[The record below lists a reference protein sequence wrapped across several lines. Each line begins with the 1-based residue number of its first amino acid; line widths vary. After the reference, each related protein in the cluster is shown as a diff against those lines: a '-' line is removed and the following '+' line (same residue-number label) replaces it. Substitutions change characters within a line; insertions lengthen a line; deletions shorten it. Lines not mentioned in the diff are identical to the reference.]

1 MKRTLATLFLVA
13 LAACKQ
19 EAPQAATQTTSTDTT
34 TTAAQTA
41 STRDPHS
48 YSNPEQVRVEHLT
61 LDLNVDFTKKQL
73 SGTATWRI
81 KRNGDAQT
89 LILDSR
95 DLTINSVT
103 LQPGNK
109 PAQFKLGEAKGT
121 FGAPLEIPLQPD
133 TNAVTIDYVTSPNA
147 GALQWLEPAQTAG
160 KTYPFLL
167 SQSQAILA
175 RTWVPTQDTPQV
187 RFTYDAKIKVPREL
201 MALMSAENPQART
214 PDGVYTFKMPQPI
227 PSYLLVVA
235 AGDVEFRPLGR
246 NSGVYAEIP
255 VADKAASEFVDT
267 QKMID
272 TAESL
277 YGPYRWGRYDML
289 VLPPSFPFGGMENPR
304 LTFLTPTVIA
314 GDRSLVALIAHEL
327 AHSWSGNLVTNAT
340 WNDFWLNEGFTTYF
354 EHRITEKL
362 YGKEYAE
369 MLWSLGVTEVAHE
382 VESTPPGDQH
392 LYVDLTGRDP
402 DEAPV
407 IVYEKG
413 ALLLRLLE
421 ETVGREKW
429 DAFLRSYFDS
439 HAFQSMTTVKFREAL
454 RAAFPGVEEKV
465 NMEAW
470 INGPGLP
477 ANAPKPQS
485 EAFAK
490 VDAQRKAFLDGTTPA
505 AKLQTEGWA
514 SHQWVHFVQGLPD
527 TGATEKL
534 RQLDQQF
541 KLSQTG
547 NNEVLAVFLQKAVT
561 NQYREAYP
569 SVERFL
575 TSMGRRK
582 FLEPL
587 YKKLMANPQDV
598 AFAKSIY
605 AKARPTYH
613 PLAVG
618 SMDKIVK

>member
-1 MKRTLATLFLVA
+1 MKRIVSVVFLILMACQQETPSTTTQATST
-13 LAACKQ
+13 
-19 EAPQAATQTTSTDTT
+19 APAPAQTPAAT
-34 TTAAQTA
+34 A
-41 STRDPHS
+41 DPHS
-48 YSNPEQVRVEHLT
+48 YSNPQEVRVEHLS

-73 SGTATWRI
+73 AGTATWRL
-81 KRNGDAQT
+81 KRNGDAKT
-89 LILDSR
+89 LILDAR

-109 PAQFKLGEAKGT
+109 PSQFKLGEAKGT
-121 FGAPLEIPLQPD
+121 FGAPLTIPLEAD
-133 TNAVTIDYVTSPNA
+133 TNAVTINYATSPNA

-160 KTYPFLL
+160 KMHPFLL

-187 RFTYDAKIKVPREL
+187 RFTYDAKIRVPREL
-201 MALMSAENPQART
+201 LALMGAENPQAKS
-214 PDGVYTFKMPQPI
+214 PDGVYNFRMPQPV

-235 AGDVEFRPLGR
+235 AGDLEFRPLGP
-246 NSGVYAEIP
+246 NSGVYAEPP
-255 VADKAASEFVDT
+255 VAQKAADEFVDT
-267 QKMID
+267 PKMIQA
-272 TAESL
+272 AESL

-304 LTFLTPTVIA
+304 LTFLTPTIIA

-369 MLWSLGVTEVAHE
+369 MLWALGVTEVHDEIA
-382 VESTPPGDQH
+382 SLPPADQH
-392 LYVDLTGRDP
+392 LYVNLEGRDP
-402 DEAPV
+402 DDAPT

-413 ALLLRLLE
+413 ALLLRLIE
-421 ETVGREKW
+421 ETVGRDKW

-439 HAFQSMTTVKFREAL
+439 HAFQSMTTAKFREAL

-465 NMEAW
+465 NIEAW

-485 EAFAK
+485 QAFAK
-490 VDAQRKAFLDGTTPA
+490 VDSERQAFLGGSKTA
-505 AKLQTEGWA
+505 AQLNTNGWA
-514 SHQWVHFVQGLPD
+514 SHQWVHFVKGLPD
-527 TGATEKL
+527 TGITDKL
-534 RQLDQQF
+534 RALDAQF
-541 KLSQTG
+541 KLSETG
-547 NNEVLAVFLQKAVT
+547 NNEVLAAFLQKAVT

-569 SVERFL
+569 SIERLL

-598 AFAKSIY
+598 AFAKQVY

-618 SMDKIVK
+618 TIDKIVK